1 MAGHSKW
8 ANIKHRKGAQD
19 AKRGKI
25 FTKIIKE
32 ITVSSRI
39 GGGDIESNPRL
50 RKAVENAKASNM
62 PADNI
67 ERAIKKGS
75 GTLEGVKYEEVT
87 YEGYGPSGVAIL
99 IEVVTDNK
107 NRSVSEIRHAFSK
120 FGGNL
125 AENGSVS
132 WLFEKKG
139 VIHLELLNSSEDD
152 LYEIALNFGTDEID
166 NKSSFYEVK
175 TGPEIMLEL
184 CELFKKEGFKI
195 ISSNIE
201 ILPKNYHHPKK
212 EDIQQISMLLEVFEN
227 NDDVNNV
234 YSNINFDFKH

>member
-39 GGGDIESNPRL
+39 GGTDIESNPRL
-50 RKAVENAKASNM
+50 RKAVENAKANNM

-67 ERAIKKGS
+67 ERAIKKGA

-99 IEVVTDNK
+99 LEVVTDNK

-139 VIHLELLNSSEDD
+139 VIHLELLNSNEDE

-166 NKSSFYEVK
+166 NKSGIYEIKTEPDIMVK
-175 TGPEIMLEL
+175 L
-184 CELFKKEGFKI
+184 CKLFIEKDFKI

-201 ILPKNYHHPKK
+201 MLPKNYHHPKE

>member
-8 ANIKHRKGAQD
+8 SNIKHRKGAQD

-39 GGGDIESNPRL
+39 GGEDIESNPRL
-50 RKAVENAKASNM
+50 RKAVENAKSNNM

-67 ERAIKKGS
+67 ERAIKKGA

-99 IEVVTDNK
+99 LEVVTDNK

-139 VIHLELLNSSEDD
+139 VIHLELLNSKEDD

-166 NKSSFYEVK
+166 KKSGIYEIK
-175 TGPEIMLEL
+175 TEPDVMLEL
-184 CELFKKEGFKI
+184 CKLLKRRDFNI

-201 ILPKNYHHPKK
+201 MLPKNYLHPKK
-212 EDIQQISMLLEVFEN
+212 GDIQQISMLLELFEN

-234 YSNINFDFKH
+234 YSNIHFDFKQ

>member
-39 GGGDIESNPRL
+39 GGVDIESNPRL
-50 RKAVENAKASNM
+50 RKAVENAKANNM

-67 ERAIKKGS
+67 ERAIKKGA
-75 GTLEGVKYEEVT
+75 GTLEGVKYEEVI

-99 IEVVTDNK
+99 LEVVTDNK

-139 VIHLELLNSSEDD
+139 VIHLELLNSNEEE
-152 LYEIALNFGTDEID
+152 LYETALNFGTDEID
-166 NKSSFYEVK
+166 NKSGTYEIK
-175 TGPEIMLEL
+175 TSPDIMLKL
-184 CELFKKEGFKI
+184 CKLLKRDGFNI
-195 ISSNIE
+195 VSSNVE
-201 ILPKNYHHPKK
+201 MLPKNYHDPKR
-212 EDIQQISMLLEVFEN
+212 EDLEQISSLIELLEN
-227 NDDVNNV
+227 NQDVNNI
-234 YSNINFDFKH
+234 YSNVNFDNKL

>member
-39 GGGDIESNPRL
+39 GGADIESNPRL

-67 ERAIKKGS
+67 ERAIKKGA

-99 IEVVTDNK
+99 LEVVTDNK

-139 VIHLELLNSSEDD
+139 VIHLELLNSNEDE

-166 NKSSFYEVK
+166 NKSGIYEIK
-175 TGPEIMLEL
+175 TEPDIMIKL
-184 CELFKKEGFKI
+184 CKLLLKKEFNI
-195 ISSNIE
+195 ISSNIVM
-201 ILPKNYHHPKK
+201 LPKNYHHPKK
-212 EDIQQISMLLEVFEN
+212 EDIPQISMLLDLFEN

>member
-39 GGGDIESNPRL
+39 GGEDIESNPRL
-50 RKAVENAKASNM
+50 RKAVENAKANNM

-67 ERAIKKGS
+67 ERAIKKGA
-75 GTLEGVKYEEVT
+75 GTLAGVKYEEFT

-139 VIHLELLNSSEDD
+139 VIYLDLLNSNEDE
-152 LYEIALNFGTDEID
+152 LYEIVLNFGTDEID
-166 NKSSFYEVK
+166 NKNGIYEIK
-175 TGPEIMLEL
+175 TGPDLMIDLCKLLE
-184 CELFKKEGFKI
+184 EEKFKI

-201 ILPKNYHHPKK
+201 MLPKNYHHPKR
-212 EDIQQISMLLEVFEN
+212 EDSEQINMLIKLLEN
-227 NDDVNNV
+227 NNDVNNV
-234 YSNINFDFKH
+234 YTNVNLDFKD

>member
-39 GGGDIESNPRL
+39 GGTDIESNPRL
-50 RKAVENAKASNM
+50 RKAVENAKANNM

-67 ERAIKKGS
+67 ERAIKKGA

-99 IEVVTDNK
+99 LEVVTDNK

-139 VIHLELLNSSEDD
+139 VI
-152 LYEIALNFGTDEID
+152 
-166 NKSSFYEVK
+166 
-175 TGPEIMLEL
+175 
-184 CELFKKEGFKI
+184 
-195 ISSNIE
+195 
-201 ILPKNYHHPKK
+201 
-212 EDIQQISMLLEVFEN
+212 
-227 NDDVNNV
+227 
-234 YSNINFDFKH
+234 

>member
-67 ERAIKKGS
+67 ERAIKKGA

-99 IEVVTDNK
+99 LEVVTDNK

-139 VIHLELLNSSEDD
+139 VIHLELLNSNEDE

-166 NKSSFYEVK
+166 NKSGIYEIK
-175 TGPEIMLEL
+175 TEPDIMIKL
-184 CELFKKEGFKI
+184 CKLLLKKEFNI

-201 ILPKNYHHPKK
+201 MLPKNYHHPKK
-212 EDIQQISMLLEVFEN
+212 EDIPQISMLLDLFEN

-234 YSNINFDFKH
+234 YSNINLDFKH

>member
-39 GGGDIESNPRL
+39 GGTDIESNPRL
-50 RKAVENAKASNM
+50 RKAVENAKANNM

-67 ERAIKKGS
+67 ERAIKKGA

-99 IEVVTDNK
+99 LEVVTDNK

-139 VIHLELLNSSEDD
+139 VIHLELLNSNEDE

-166 NKSSFYEVK
+166 NKSGIYEIK
-175 TGPEIMLEL
+175 TEPDIMIKLCKLLLE
-184 CELFKKEGFKI
+184 KEFNI

-201 ILPKNYHHPKK
+201 MLPKNYHHPKK
-212 EDIQQISMLLEVFEN
+212 EDIPQISMLLDLFEN

-234 YSNINFDFKH
+234 YSNFNFKH

>member
-32 ITVSSRI
+32 ITVSSKI
-39 GGGDIESNPRL
+39 GGVDIESNPRL
-50 RKAVENAKASNM
+50 RKAVENAKANNM

-67 ERAIKKGS
+67 ERAIKKGA
-75 GTLEGVKYEEVT
+75 GTLEGIKYEEVI

-99 IEVVTDNK
+99 LEVVTDNK

-139 VIHLELLNSSEDD
+139 ICIKFDSKLVHLLLLILRIN
-152 LYEIALNFGTDEID
+152 
-166 NKSSFYEVK
+166 
-175 TGPEIMLEL
+175 
-184 CELFKKEGFKI
+184 CELSRLFKQ
-195 ISSNIE
+195 S
-201 ILPKNYHHPKK
+201 
-212 EDIQQISMLLEVFEN
+212 
-227 NDDVNNV
+227 
-234 YSNINFDFKH
+234 

>member
-67 ERAIKKGS
+67 ERAIKKGA

-99 IEVVTDNK
+99 LEVVTDNK

-139 VIHLELLNSSEDD
+139 VIHLELLNSNEDE
-152 LYEIALNFGTDEID
+152 LYEIVLNFGTDEID
-166 NKSSFYEVK
+166 KKSGIYEIK
-175 TGPEIMLEL
+175 TEPDAILEL
-184 CELFKKEGFKI
+184 CKLLKRRDFNI
-195 ISSNIE
+195 ITSNIE
-201 ILPKNYHHPKK
+201 MLPKNYHHPKK
-212 EDIQQISMLLEVFEN
+212 RDIQQISMLLELFEN

>member
-67 ERAIKKGS
+67 ERAIKKGA

-99 IEVVTDNK
+99 LEVVTDNK

-139 VIHLELLNSSEDD
+139 VIHLELLNSNEDE

-166 NKSSFYEVK
+166 KKSGIYEIK
-175 TGPEIMLEL
+175 TEPDVMLEL
-184 CELFKKEGFKI
+184 CNLLKRRDFNI

-201 ILPKNYHHPKK
+201 MLPKNYHHPKK
-212 EDIQQISMLLEVFEN
+212 EDIQQISMLLELFEN

-234 YSNINFDFKH
+234 YSNIKFDLKH

>member
-39 GGGDIESNPRL
+39 GGTDIESNPRL
-50 RKAVENAKASNM
+50 RKAVENAKANNM

-67 ERAIKKGS
+67 ERAIKKGA

-99 IEVVTDNK
+99 LEVVTDNK

-139 VIHLELLNSSEDD
+139 VIHLELLNSNEDE

-166 NKSSFYEVK
+166 NKSGIYEIK
-175 TGPEIMLEL
+175 TEPDIMIKL
-184 CELFKKEGFKI
+184 CKLFIEKDFKI

-201 ILPKNYHHPKK
+201 MLPKN
-212 EDIQQISMLLEVFEN
+212 
-227 NDDVNNV
+227 
-234 YSNINFDFKH
+234 

>member
-19 AKRGKI
+19 VKRGKI

-32 ITVSSRI
+32 VTVSSRI

-50 RKAVENAKASNM
+50 RKAVENAKANNM

-67 ERAIKKGS
+67 ERAIKKGA
-75 GTLEGVKYEEVT
+75 GTLKGVKYEEVT

-99 IEVVTDNK
+99 LEVVTDNK
-107 NRSVSEIRHAFSK
+107 NRSVSEIRHAFTK

-139 VIHLELLNSSEDD
+139 VIHLELLNINEDE
-152 LYEIALNFGTDEID
+152 LYELALNFGTDEID
-166 NKSSFYEVK
+166 NKSGIYEIK
-175 TGPEIMLEL
+175 TGPNIMLDL
-184 CELFKKEGFKI
+184 CELLKREGLNI

-201 ILPKNYHHPKK
+201 MLPKSYHYPKK
-212 EDIQQISMLLEVFEN
+212 EDTQQISLLLELLEN

-234 YSNINFDFKH
+234 YSNIISDFKH

>member
-39 GGGDIESNPRL
+39 GGADIESNPRL

-67 ERAIKKGS
+67 ERAIKKGA

-87 YEGYGPSGVAIL
+87 YEGYGPSGVAIIL
-99 IEVVTDNK
+99 EVVTDNK

-139 VIHLELLNSSEDD
+139 VIHLELLNSNEDE

-166 NKSSFYEVK
+166 NKSGIYEIK
-175 TGPEIMLEL
+175 TEPDIMIKL
-184 CELFKKEGFKI
+184 CKLFIEKDFKI

-201 ILPKNYHHPKK
+201 MLPKNYHDPKK

>member
-39 GGGDIESNPRL
+39 GGADIESNPRL
-50 RKAVENAKASNM
+50 RKAVENAKSNNM

-75 GTLEGVKYEEVT
+75 GTLAGVKYEEVI

-99 IEVVTDNK
+99 LEVITDNK

-139 VIHLELLNSSEDD
+139 VIHLELLNSNEEE
-152 LYEIALNFGTDEID
+152 LYEIALNSGTDEID
-166 NKSSFYEVK
+166 NKNGIYEIK
-175 TGPEIMLEL
+175 TNPEIMLEL
-184 CELFKKEGFKI
+184 CKLFKKNEFNI

-201 ILPKNYHHPKK
+201 MLPNNYHHPKK
-212 EDIQQISMLLEVFEN
+212 EELEQISSLIELLEN
-227 NDDVNNV
+227 NDDVNNI
-234 YSNINFDFKH
+234 YSNVNLDFKH

>member
-39 GGGDIESNPRL
+39 GGADIESNPRL

-67 ERAIKKGS
+67 ERAIKKGA

-87 YEGYGPSGVAIL
+87 YEGYGPSGVAIIL
-99 IEVVTDNK
+99 EVVTDNK

-139 VIHLELLNSSEDD
+139 VIHLELLNSNEDE

-166 NKSSFYEVK
+166 NKSGIYEIK
-175 TGPEIMLEL
+175 TEPNIMMEL
-184 CELFKKEGFKI
+184 CKLFMEKDFKI

-201 ILPKNYHHPKK
+201 MSPKNYHHPKK